1 MNKVL
6 TTFLTF
12 SVFFIFGQT
21 NRFIYQLD
29 WKMAGQ
35 EMKTNMVLD
44 IDKDFVK
51 FYDYKFLEMDS
62 INKKF

>member
-1 MNKVL
+1 MNKIL
-6 TTFLTF
+6 TTILTF

-21 NRFIYQLD
+21 KRFIYQLD